1 MTSMRVR
8 HPSTSERKEVARSD
22 SLHGDEVRH
31 RLGDRDGVHR
41 DVGQVDPGHRALG
54 RSPEVGLGQVVGRD
68 PGQQVRGVD
77 DEVVVEPDLPRN
89 GARRLLG
96 QGDEDV
102 GRRGVGPALEQAGQ
116 EQVPLLPADEILVLL
131 GASRAR
137 AAASGT

>member
-8 HPSTSERKEVARSD
+8 QPSTSERKDVARSD
-22 SLHGDEVRH
+22 SRHGDEVRH
-31 RLGDRDGVHR
+31 GLGDRDRVHG

-54 RSPEVGLGQVVGRD
+54 RPPQVGLGQVVGGD
-68 PGQQVRGVD
+68 PGQQVGGVHH
-77 DEVVVEPDLPRN
+77 EVVVEAHLAGIERD
-89 GARRLLG
+89 GLLG

-116 EQVPLLPADEILVLL
+116 EQVALLPADEVLVLVGGL
-131 GASRAR
+131 AAR